1 MTRRRR
7 RTVLGERVLP
17 PALRGDFRFLWASAA
32 SSNIGDG
39 VLLAAGPLLIASITD
54 SPLAVGMAVF
64 AQQLP
69 WLLFS
74 LLSGAVV
81 DRVDR
86 RLLLVVVDALRAV
99 VIAVLAV
106 AVLVGYDPLW
116 LFYTVLFLLGT
127 GETLADNAFGAL
139 IATTVPRHALGDA
152 NARLFPTFTLANQ
165 LVGPPVGAFLFV
177 AAVWAPFGL
186 AAVVVLLATVLASR
200 MARRPAP
207 DTPTPPVRPGIRGV
221 VHDVH
226 EGLVWLWRHDGVR
239 TLALTILVMNITF
252 FGAFATW
259 VLYTRERL
267 GLNET
272 QFGLI
277 LAVSALG
284 GFIGPL
290 VYSVLHHRVGA
301 VWLLRVGLVIET
313 CTHLVLALTRSPWVA
328 AAVMLLFGVHGM
340 VWGIVSTTVRQQAT
354 PPPLLGRVNSVYLLA
369 SVGGAAIGA
378 LLGSL
383 VAQGFGLTAPFWA
396 AFVLMIVVTA
406 AAWRPFGHVVVER
419 SGSTQVL

>member
-1 MTRRRR
+1 MTLRRHRAA
-7 RTVLGERVLP
+7 LGQRLLP

-54 SPLAVGMAVF
+54 SPLAVGLAVF

-74 LLSGAVV
+74 VLSGAVV
-81 DRVDR
+81 DRIDR
-86 RLLLVVVDALRAV
+86 RRLLVVVDATRTA

-116 LFYTVLFLLGT
+116 FFYTVLFLLGT

-139 IATTVPRHALGDA
+139 IATTVPRHALGEA
-152 NARLFPTFTLANQ
+152 NSRLFPTFALANQ
-165 LVGPPVGAFLFV
+165 LVGPPIGAFLFV
-177 AAVWAPFGL
+177 ASVWAPVRAGCGRG
-186 AAVVVLLATVLASR
+186 AAGDRARLPDGPPPSAGHTPSSRAT
-200 MARRPAP
+200 RRQ
-207 DTPTPPVRPGIRGV
+207 GV

-239 TLALTILVMNITF
+239 TLALTILLMNITF

-259 VLYTRERL
+259 VLYTRDRL

-284 GFIGPL
+284 GFVGPV

-301 VWLLRVGLVIET
+301 AWLLRIGLVIET
-313 CTHLVLALTRSPWVA
+313 GTHLALALTRSPWVA
-328 AAVMLLFGVHGM
+328 AAVMLLFGVHGI

-354 PPPLLGRVNSVYLLA
+354 PAPLLGRVNSVYLLA

-383 VAQGFGLTAPFWA
+383 VAEGFGLTAPFWA

-406 AAWRPFGHVVVER
+406 AAWRPIGHVIVER
-419 SGSTQVL
+419 RTV